1 MRATLIRKRWLANQS
16 LQLLNSCL
24 VLSVHVSRKPASAN
38 PCQLCLHNRARH
50 FSLPPIPAQAST
62 SFVPVLFLGPQLL
75 SMGHSPLS
83 GGNIK
88 THAHFIIP
96 IILINQHVLFK
107 PVDKKTLGV
116 GGTGV
121 EGGILCLF
129 KIKNNLPLPK
139 KTPPCSRS
147 GWPLAV

>member
-1 MRATLIRKRWLANQS
+1 MIRKRWLANQS

-38 PCQLCLHNRARH
+38 PCQLYLHNKARY

-62 SFVPVLFLGPQLL
+62 PFVPVLFLGPQLL
-75 SMGHSPLS
+75 FTGHSPLS
-83 GGNIK
+83 SGIIK
-88 THAHFIIP
+88 THAHFTIP

-121 EGGILCLF
+121 EGGILCLI
-129 KIKNNLPLPK
+129 KIKNNPPHPQK
-139 KTPPCSRS
+139 APPCSRS